1 MRVLQ
6 IITVSL
12 ALAGGAALSPAS
24 VSALPLS
31 PAAGGAELT
40 AQLNQSSSL
49 IDVRYRRG
57 GGRGFGVGAGLAT
70 GLLLGGMIA
79 SHPSYYY
86 PGYPPYPYYSPAY
99 PAYGPYPAG
108 DPAIAYCL
116 RRFRSYDPYSMTY
129 LGNDGYRHPC
139 P

>member
-1 MRVLQ
+1 MRVVQ

-12 ALAGGAALSPAS
+12 ALASGAALSTAS
-24 VSALPLS
+24 VFALPLS

-40 AQLNQSSSL
+40 ARLNQSAAL
-49 IDVRYRRG
+49 MDVRYRRG
-57 GGRGFGVGAGLAT
+57 GGGWGVGAGLAT
-70 GLLLGGMIA
+70 GLLLGGMIG

-99 PAYGPYPAG
+99 PVYGPYPAG

-116 RRFRSYDPYSMTY
+116 RRFRSYDPYTMTY
-129 LGNDGYRHPC
+129 LGFDGYRHPC